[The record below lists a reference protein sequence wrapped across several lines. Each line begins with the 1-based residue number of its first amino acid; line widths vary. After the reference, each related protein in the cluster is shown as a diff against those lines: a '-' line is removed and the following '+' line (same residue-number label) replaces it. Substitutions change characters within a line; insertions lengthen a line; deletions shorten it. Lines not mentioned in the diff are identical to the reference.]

1 MRVSRASLVA
11 ALGLVAGACVGPLP
25 EGQYAC
31 VVAETDCPSG
41 WSCLAGRCYSQTP
54 VLGGD
59 AGPMTLGMGDAGAS
73 EPDAAMSIATPD
85 AGVSDEHDAAMAVA
99 VDAAS
104 PSDAATTVETDAAMP
119 AEIGGRSLAVGTRH
133 ACHAASDGTVSC
145 WGDDATLALG
155 VPASQ
160 VSVGHPTRVPGVSAA
175 RDLCAGNGFSCALDA
190 AGHVSCWGQ
199 NDRWQLGRDATSP
212 AAPGPVDAIPS
223 ASAIACG
230 GAHAC
235 ALTSTGIWCWGANLS
250 AQTAAPASS
259 RERPHVAAMG
269 TFLAVAL
276 GDAHGCALSSSGAVT
291 CWGSGAMGQLGP
303 SGASVS
309 ALPVAVP
316 GITAQA
322 LSAGTEHTC
331 ALSEDGSV
339 ACWGRADDGRLGV
352 VATGAHPQPVI
363 VGGAHETVALASG
376 SQLNCAASSDP
387 AMPLGC
393 WGSLAYGQLG
403 VGGAL
408 RTGVVTT
415 PAPVVGVAG
424 TVGAIA
430 AGTGFGCA
438 AVGGD
443 VYCWGLNDRGQ
454 VGDGTTVS
462 RSAPVRV
469 VF

>member
-1 MRVSRASLVA
+1 MRGLRQGLLVSFGVLAV
-11 ALGLVAGACVGPLP
+11 ACVGPLP

-41 WSCLAGRCYSQTP
+41 WSCLAGRCYSQAP
-54 VLGGD
+54 VLGAD
-59 AGPMTLGMGDAGAS
+59 AGPTVLGAADGGATV
-73 EPDAAMSIATPD
+73 DAAMSVESPDAALAPPSDSGAAMADAALGSTPD
-85 AGVSDEHDAAMAVA
+85 AAPPA
-99 VDAAS
+99 
-104 PSDAATTVETDAAMP
+104 DAAMP
-119 AEIGGRSLAVGTRH
+119 VEVAHGALAVGGRH
-133 ACHAASDGTVSC
+133 ACHAALDGAVSC
-145 WGDDATLALG
+145 WGDDATGALG

-160 VSVGHPTRVPGVSAA
+160 VSVGRPALVPGVSAA
-175 RDLCAGNGFSCALDA
+175 RDLCAGTGFSCALDA
-190 AGHVSCWGQ
+190 AGQVRCWGQ

-212 AAPGPVDAIPS
+212 AAPGPVDTIPS

-235 ALTSTGIWCWGANLS
+235 AVTTAGIWCWGANAA
-250 AQTAAPASS
+250 AQTASAAST
-259 RERPHVAAMG
+259 RERPHLALAG
-269 TFLAVAL
+269 TFVSVAL
-276 GDAHGCALSSSGAVT
+276 GDVHGCALSSLGVVS

-303 SGASVS
+303 RGGASS
-309 ALPVAVP
+309 STAVVVP
-316 GITAQA
+316 DVTAQA
-322 LSAGTEHTC
+322 LSAGAEHSC
-331 ALSEDGSV
+331 ALTTDGAV
-339 ACWGRADDGRLGV
+339 ACWGRADDGRLGTV
-352 VATGAHPQPVI
+352 GTGAHATPVI
-363 VGGAHETVALASG
+363 VGGAHQTVALASG
-376 SQLNCAASSDP
+376 SQLNCAASADP

-424 TVGAIA
+424 EVHAIA

-438 AVGGD
+438 AAGAD

-454 VGDGTTVS
+454 VGDGTTTS

-469 VF
+469 AL